1 MLSRLFLLSF
11 ALLSI
16 GGKAELGGH
25 LQISLGKPAAQ
36 DFEAVVAPDGSG
48 APPGA
53 GSVETGK
60 ELYER
65 HCKAC
70 HGLHGKLPGNAI
82 AGGIGSLTSDRPNKT
97 VGSYW
102 PYATTLFDYINRAMP
117 YGNEKS
123 LTANE
128 IYAITAY
135 VLHLNDIVPHS
146 LVLSVENLA
155 EIEMP
160 NRNGFRTLPGYRPVT
175 ADQTH

>member
-1 MLSRLFLLSF
+1 MLRLFLFCVSLLF
-11 ALLSI
+11 A
-16 GGKAELGGH
+16 GAQAELGEH

-53 GSVETGK
+53 GSVGAGK

-65 HCKAC
+65 HCTAC
-70 HGLHGKLPGNAI
+70 HGLDGKLPGNAI
-82 AGGIGSLTSDRPNKT
+82 AGGIGSLTTSRPNKT

-175 ADQTH
+175 EEETR

>member
-1 MLSRLFLLSF
+1 MLRVFLFCLSLLSPG
-11 ALLSI
+11 AQ
-16 GGKAELGGH
+16 AELGEH
-25 LQISLGKPAAQ
+25 LQISLGKPATQ
-36 DFEAVVAPDGSG
+36 GFEAVVAPDGSG
-48 APPGA
+48 APPGI
-53 GSVETGK
+53 GSVEAGK
-60 ELYER
+60 KLYER
-65 HCKAC
+65 HCTAC
-70 HGLHGKLPGNAI
+70 HGPDGKLPGNAI
-82 AGGIGSLTSDRPNKT
+82 AGGIGSLTTNRPNKT

-155 EIEMP
+155 KIEMP
-160 NRNGFRTLPGYRPVT
+160 NRNGFRSLPGYKPITVEETR
-175 ADQTH
+175 